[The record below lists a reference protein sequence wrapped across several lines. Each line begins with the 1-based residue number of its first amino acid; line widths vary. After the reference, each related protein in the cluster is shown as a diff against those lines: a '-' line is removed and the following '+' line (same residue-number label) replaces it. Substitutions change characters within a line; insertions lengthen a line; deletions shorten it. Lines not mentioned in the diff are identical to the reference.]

1 MRSQSDLNVLTKTN
15 NALPMKLAI
24 NRSYL
29 FVFLSL
35 VIAIGLG
42 CSTAPPPPTGG
53 KETYVTQLNQIPI
66 EAGLGADQRPLIVK
80 AVSLI
85 KTQQLT
91 DAGHLL
97 DQALATFHG
106 LMTNPDVKYVSAPT
120 KAELDAFST
129 GSNTASNTIWV
140 DWSFREALHLKAF
153 IESAS
158 KRFEVALQF
167 LDEEATYAPTAAAPY
182 LERGYILSQQGK
194 PSAALE
200 AYTRALAQSRKYA
213 SSAGTEGAALRG
225 MGVVLVDLHDLYW
238 AERYLQESLKIDPGN
253 RVAIKELE
261 YIRQLRAAG
270 STQ

>member
-1 MRSQSDLNVLTKTN
+1 
-15 NALPMKLAI
+15 MKLTS

-29 FVFLSL
+29 FAFLPL
-35 VIAIGLG
+35 AIAAGLG
-42 CSTAPPPPTGG
+42 CTTTPLPSTGG

-85 KTQQLT
+85 KAQQLT
-91 DAGHLL
+91 EAGHLL
-97 DQALATFHG
+97 DQALATFHR
-106 LMTNPDVKYVSAPT
+106 LMTNPHAKYVSAPT
-120 KAELDAFST
+120 RAELDAFSAE
-129 GSNTASNTIWV
+129 SNTASNIIWA

-153 IESAS
+153 IESTS
-158 KRFEVALQF
+158 KRFEIALQL

-182 LERGYILSQQGK
+182 LERGYIFGLQSK

-200 AYTRALAQSRKYA
+200 AYTRALALSRKYA

-225 MGVVLVDLHDLYW
+225 MGVVLIDLHDLFR
-238 AERYLQESLKIDPGN
+238 AERYLQESLKVDPGN